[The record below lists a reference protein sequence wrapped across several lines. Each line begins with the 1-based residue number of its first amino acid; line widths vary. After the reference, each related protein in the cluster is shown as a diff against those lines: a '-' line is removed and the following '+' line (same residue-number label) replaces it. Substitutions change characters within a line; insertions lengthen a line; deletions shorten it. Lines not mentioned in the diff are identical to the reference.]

1 MTDEEFDIILQDIG
15 GEIIS
20 DEYEMLDEREF
31 NEDNIS
37 IDDWI
42 DEYDEKQDKTELFA
56 LPKSKPS
63 GFSYLDK
70 SIYKVRY
77 KYSEKYSSKNSRK
90 FCVEMMQNSR
100 QGMVYRIEEIDRAS
114 RNLNFK
120 AAGLPM
126 HNNQK
131 YDLFKFKGGVNCG
144 HIWKE
149 VLYKLKANKDKDS
162 KDIED
167 YKKTRTIPKSYKPK
181 PRGNKQAK
189 KAPKDMANNGHHPNY
204 R

>member
-1 MTDEEFDIILQDIG
+1 
-15 GEIIS
+15 
-20 DEYEMLDEREF
+20 
-31 NEDNIS
+31 
-37 IDDWI
+37 
-42 DEYDEKQDKTELFA
+42 
-56 LPKSKPS
+56 
-63 GFSYLDK
+63 
-70 SIYKVRY
+70 
-77 KYSEKYSSKNSRK
+77 
-90 FCVEMMQNSR
+90 MMQNSR

-167 YKKTRTIPKSYKPK
+167 YKKKGLFLNLINQNQEEI
-181 PRGNKQAK
+181 NKQK
-189 KAPKDMANNGHHPNY
+189 KHQRIWLITDTTLITDKIWQQHY
-204 R
+204 L